1 MKYKHRMRVKPL
13 YLFNIASIHSIWNE
27 NNLGYSI
34 RNITILSWISSTS
47 EDRYSKKHPLQVSG
61 YIPFNTFKF

>member
-27 NNLGYSI
+27 
-34 RNITILSWISSTS
+34 NITILSWISSTS